1 MSSEI
6 DWDIVGEAFD
16 QGSPECN
23 DCHYYFYQYW
33 TDTGEDALA
42 ICLRRR
48 QPCLRHDGL
57 RIKMNKFLFAW
68 ALAFCVLAWLV
79 IMTA

>member
-33 TDTGEDALA
+33 TDTGEERTCDLLERGGMAVFCRA
-42 ICLRRR
+42 Y
-48 QPCLRHDGL
+48 D
-57 RIKMNKFLFAW
+57 RIFEEMMNNE
-68 ALAFCVLAWLV
+68 
-79 IMTA
+79 